1 MSLANRRAG
10 KDRSNPLSSEGRA
23 RWRRRVL
30 AGQGLYYVLIGL
42 WPLIHFA
49 SFADA
54 VALRVNPFQAHAFGA
69 VLVVLGGSF
78 LEAVR
83 REPPDAYPT
92 LVGVVVAAAIALVSL
107 WWLPRLAVASALWV
121 DLVIEVAFA
130 LALVLLYPRSQTE
143 RSRTSSR
150 RR

>member
-1 MSLANRRAG
+1 MRLDSRRIA
-10 KDRSNPLSSEGRA
+10 KIRPNPLSSEGRD

-42 WPLIHFA
+42 WPLVHFA
-49 SFADA
+49 SFAGA
-54 VALRVNPFQAHAFGA
+54 VAVRVNPFQAHA
-69 VLVVLGGSF
+69 F

-92 LVGVVVAAAIALVSL
+92 LVGIVVAAAIALISL
-107 WWLPRLAVASALWV
+107 WWLPRLAVASALWI